1 MNSNEPHGPVVAAV
15 VPDLGYGGHL
25 GLRLHLHLVVLVL
38 EVDVLQVWWRDELK
52 QIFNLKDFKNL
63 KKNDIRFQFD
73 IPIVMFCFNTILAL
87 LQSWKNYREMPER

>member
-1 MNSNEPHGPVVAAV
+1 MKSKLFFLNFYEPHGPVVAAV

-52 QIFNLKDFKNL
+52 QKFNLKDLKNL
-63 KKNDIRFQFD
+63 KI
-73 IPIVMFCFNTILAL
+73 
-87 LQSWKNYREMPER
+87 